1 MTSICAGRN
10 STVYMAE
17 VVSYDWQSRPFSFV
31 CWDEGADLLRDLSR
45 NDGPDKRQCLKRHL
59 QTLSQATYPCAF
71 AYSYARIRR
80 LVRLGGEFYC
90 GAVADESAIGF
101 SDSTFC
107 IRCISVP
114 CFVADSMSATPLW
127 WLYAGDPRVCRVPI
141 TGSLTCV
148 QPPPFC
154 LATVMAAPL

>member
-1 MTSICAGRN
+1 
-10 STVYMAE
+10 MAE

-80 LVRLGGEFYC
+80 LVRLGGGFYC

-101 SDSTFC
+101 DRPPNIKARQRSALVQALSE
-107 IRCISVP
+107 I
-114 CFVADSMSATPLW
+114 MSR
-127 WLYAGDPRVCRVPI
+127 WLCVGHLRVCRSP
-141 TGSLTCV
+141 
-148 QPPPFC
+148 
-154 LATVMAAPL
+154 

>member
-59 QTLSQATYPCAF
+59 HTLSQATYPCAF

-90 GAVADESAIGF
+90 GAVADESAIRF
-101 SDSTFC
+101 SDLNLCRRTSAPNSLQIVFLQ
-107 IRCISVP
+107 V
-114 CFVADSMSATPLW
+114 MSWRLC
-127 WLYAGDPRVCRVPI
+127 AGDLRVCRAP
-141 TGSLTCV
+141 TPGSLTCV
-148 QPPPFC
+148 QPPP
-154 LATVMAAPL
+154 LPV